1 MTLTGLPE
9 QGDWP
14 VPQLFDRR
22 RLELA
27 QANAP
32 FQEAGLG
39 FSTEFGELTA
49 LLAPVRP
56 IESGPPADA
65 RNAAILRALT
75 VRIVKLTRAFIASTM
90 AGQGELQALY
100 DRLLFETLV
109 DVAYLLRGGPAR
121 YEAFAR
127 FELRHD
133 RELLDHLGR
142 NRVLRNGHELPMEE
156 RTRRRIEEKLRLA
169 GLTSADVPL
178 PGEPGQWRP
187 FEARL
192 DAIGESDA
200 RAMHQ
205 LGAGST
211 HGLWH
216 EISTYHLEGNLD
228 GDALEAKLSWS
239 RPLTQPLFALPI
251 QGGRILATYA
261 AHLGPEAKAA
271 FRDRYLD
278 LVRRANAADLLHE
291 DFMARADLIPPPEA

>member
-1 MTLTGLPE
+1 MTLIGLPV

-27 QANAP
+27 QSNGP

-49 LLAPVRP
+49 LLAPVRSLDLETP
-56 IESGPPADA
+56 LEVRD
-65 RNAAILRALT
+65 AAILRALA

-100 DRLLFETLV
+100 DRLLFETIV
-109 DVAYLLRGGPAR
+109 DMGYLLRGGADR

-127 FELRHD
+127 YELRHD

-142 NRVLRNGHELPMEE
+142 NRALRNGDELPMEQ
-156 RTRRRIEEKLRLA
+156 RTRERIEEKLRLGA
-169 GLTSADVPL
+169 LTAADVPL
-178 PGEPGQWRP
+178 PGEPSGWP
-187 FEARL
+187 SFEARL
-192 DAIGESDA
+192 TSIGEADA

-216 EISTYHLEGNLD
+216 EIATYHLE

-251 QGGRILATYA
+251 QGGRIMATYA
-261 AHLGPEAKAA
+261 THLGAEAKAA

-278 LVRRANAADLLHE
+278 LVRRANGADLLHE
-291 DFMARADLIPPPEA
+291 DFMARADLIPPPEV

>member
-1 MTLTGLPE
+1 MTLVGLPSV
-9 QGDWP
+9 DAWP

-27 QANAP
+27 QSNAP

-39 FSTEFGELTA
+39 FATEFGELTA
-49 LLAPVRP
+49 LLAAVRSLDALGS
-56 IESGPPADA
+56 IEL

-100 DRLLFETLV
+100 DRLLFETVV
-109 DVAYLLRGGPAR
+109 DMGYLLRDGPGR
-121 YEAFAR
+121 FEAFTR

-142 NRVLRNGHELPMEE
+142 NRALRNGDELPMER
-156 RTRRRIEEKLRLA
+156 RTRERIEEKLRLA
-169 GLTSADVPL
+169 SLAPDAVPL
-178 PGEPGQWRP
+178 PGEPADWPP
-187 FEARL
+187 FEERL
-192 DAIGESDA
+192 ASIGESDA

-216 EISTYHLEGNLD
+216 EIATYHLE
-228 GDALEAKLSWS
+228 GDALEAKLTWS

-251 QGGRILATYA
+251 QGGRIMATYA
-261 AHLGPEAKAA
+261 SHLGPEAKAA

-278 LVRRANAADLLHE
+278 LVRRATGADLLHE
-291 DFMARADLIPPPEA
+291 DYMARADFIPPPEV